1 MPRIIKQKIEFE
13 GRIEEQQ
20 VILEG
25 DDLPPWPAQASF
37 SIVGKP
43 VPRVDGKDRVGG
55 AARYTADLY
64 PTGVLHGGMLRSPH
78 AHARIAAINTE
89 KAARAP
95 GVRAVFHA
103 GNAPRIPWHNKRS
116 WLFDPELRYVG
127 DEVAAVIAE
136 SQEAA
141 RDALELIDVEYEV
154 LPHVIDAEEA
164 LAQRILVHPAGNLF
178 GGAPERYARGDVDQ
192 GLAQADTMVSLT
204 IRTPDALH
212 HCMETHGSVAE
223 WSGDQL
229 TLWDSTQ
236 YIFAVRQRVAACLG
250 IPLDKVRV
258 LSPFMG
264 GGFGA
269 KIDAGKYTVLAA
281 LAARQTGC
289 PVRFFLSRA
298 EESQAAGERP
308 KSLQKI
314 RVGALRDGLLTGI
327 DYWGLSDVGAY
338 RGMATPLSGP
348 AQELYACPNVRTEIV
363 SVFTHTSPGA
373 AFRAPGYVEAT
384 VALECAIEAL
394 ADRLAMDPM
403 TLRLRNHAAADQVQN
418 RPYSCKYLREAY
430 ELGARAI
437 GWERRLP
444 TPARPRPDGAK
455 RRGFGMASQMWGGAG
470 APPAYAQ
477 VRLNLDGTAEIRIG
491 TQDIGTGAKTA
502 LAQIAAEVLTLPI
515 EQVRLSLGDTDFP
528 YSPISGGSMTIASCG
543 PAVRMAAE
551 DVRRQ
556 LLDVAASMLEAAP
569 SDIRLESG
577 AIQIVGVPDKKMSVR
592 DITTRMGSFSL
603 MGHGFRGANAGDVTI
618 RTFGAQFAEV
628 EVDTS
633 TGEIEVIKIAACHDV
648 GRIINPLQ
656 YASQIEGGV
665 IQGLGFALREEHA
678 TDPETGSALDLGFDG
693 YAVPRQVVI
702 PSIDSMAV
710 GIPDPLA
717 NNLGVKGVGE
727 PPIIPTAAAIANAVA
742 NALGVSITDLPITPM
757 KVVAAVLESGEKE
770 GEG

>member
-1 MPRIIKQKIEFE
+1 MPRIIRQKIEFE

-20 VILEG
+20 VIVEG
-25 DDLPPWPAQASF
+25 DDLPAWPAETSF

-43 VPRVDGKDRVGG
+43 VLRVDGKDRVGG
-55 AARYTADLY
+55 TARYTADLY
-64 PTGVLHGGMLRSPH
+64 PPGILHGAMLRSPH
-78 AHARIAAINTE
+78 AHARVERVHTD
-89 KAARAP
+89 RAERVP
-95 GVRAVFHA
+95 GIRAVFHA
-103 GNAPRIPWHNKRS
+103 ANAPRISWHNGRS
-116 WLFDPELRYVG
+116 WLFDPEVRYVG

-141 RDALELIDVEYEV
+141 LDALALIDVEYTV

-164 LAQRILVHPAGNLF
+164 LSQNVLVHPSGNIL
-178 GGAPERYARGDVDQ
+178 GGAPERYERGDVDR
-192 GLAQADTMVSLT
+192 GLADAAATVAMTV
-204 IRTPDALH
+204 RTPDALH

-223 WSGDQL
+223 WSGDHL

-236 YIFAVRQRVAACLG
+236 YIFAVRQQVAESLG
-250 IPLDKVRV
+250 LSLDKVRV

-269 KIDAGKYTVLAA
+269 KIGAGKYAIIAA
-281 LAARQTGC
+281 LAARQTGR
-289 PVRFFLSRA
+289 PVRFFLTRV

-314 RVGALRDGLLTGI
+314 RIGALRDGLLTGI

-363 SVFTHTSPGA
+363 SVHTHTSPAA

-384 VALECAIEAL
+384 VALESAIEAL
-394 ADRLAMDPM
+394 ADELGIDPLA
-403 TLRLRNHAAADQVQN
+403 LRMRNHAPADQIQN

-437 GWERRLP
+437 GWERRRP
-444 TPARPRPDGAK
+444 TPARAPQDGTK

-477 VRLNLDGTAEIRIG
+477 ARFNLDGTVEILIG

-502 LAQIAAEVLTLPI
+502 LAQIAAEILTLPI
-515 EQVRLSLGDTDFP
+515 DSVKLSLGDTDFP
-528 YSPISGGSMTIASCG
+528 YSPISGGSQTIASCG

-551 DVRRQ
+551 GVRRQ
-556 LLDVAASMLEAAP
+556 LLDVAASMLEAA
-569 SDIRLESG
+569 SGDVRLEAG
-577 AIQIVGVPDKKMSVR
+577 TVHVVGVPDRRISVR
-592 DITTRMGSFSL
+592 EITRGMGNFTL
-603 MGHGFRGANAGDVTI
+603 TGHGFRGAIASDVTI
-618 RTFGAQFAEV
+618 RTWGAQFAEV
-628 EVDTS
+628 EVDTE
-633 TGEIEVIKIAACHDV
+633 TGEITVIKIAACHDV

-656 YASQIEGGV
+656 YDSQVHGGV
-665 IQGLGFALREEHA
+665 IQGLGFALSEEHA
-678 TDPETGSALDLGFDG
+678 TDSESGSALDLGFDAYG
-693 YAVPRQVVI
+693 VPRQSMI
-702 PSIDSMAV
+702 PAIESMAV
-710 GIPDPLA
+710 GIPDLLA

-742 NALGVSITDLPITPM
+742 NALGVRIADLPIRPM
-757 KVVAAVLESGEKE
+757 KVLAALRG
-770 GEG
+770 